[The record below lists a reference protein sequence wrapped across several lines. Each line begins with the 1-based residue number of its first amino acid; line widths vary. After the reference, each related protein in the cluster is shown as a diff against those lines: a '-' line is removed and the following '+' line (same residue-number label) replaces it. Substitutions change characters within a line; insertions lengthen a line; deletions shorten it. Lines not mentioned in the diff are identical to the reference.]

1 MLEGAAAL
9 GNECRGAQVAEGKLG
24 GQAAPGHSSVADD

>member
-24 GQAAPGHSSVADD
+24 GQAAPGHSAVADD